1 MNIWFTL
8 QYDAENRLVSLI
20 GAVTASF
27 VGVYPERSRRDADG
41 KQVKSTV
48 SGTTTYYVGQHY
60 QKKGTTVTKYYFAG
74 ATRLA
79 VRTGG
84 TLSYLLGD
92 HLGSSSVTTN
102 ASGVK
107 TASALYK
114 AFGETRYSSGALGT
128 DYKFTG
134 QREQAEL
141 GLYFYGARWFDP
153 SLGRF
158 TSPDTIVPTGTQGT
172 QAWDRY
178 AYVNNNPVRYND
190 PTGHCVFCILFPFVL
205 SAIGATPD
213 YVGIATTMAFTDTD
227 DAVTAA
233 GLAVQSQ
240 YPWAIVGGSGKGF
253 AQASN
258 EEIKDG
264 QNPYSPSDAVAIM
277 ENRINTVVDACTLCK
292 TPTDRLIVAALAQNY
307 PGFNKNT
314 VTYLPFKDGQIN
326 WSKVMTSEQFN
337 NPSAMDA
344 KIRQQITGMNYETQL
359 MLKIYMQ
366 DLKVLMQLGYQ
377 LPDEYTG
384 ADFDYINNL
393 TTNPQTAGQQT
404 PQ

>member
-1 MNIWFTL
+1 
-8 QYDAENRLVSLI
+8 
-20 GAVTASF
+20 
-27 VGVYPERSRRDADG
+27 
-41 KQVKSTV
+41 
-48 SGTTTYYVGQHY
+48 
-60 QKKGTTVTKYYFAG
+60 
-74 ATRLA
+74 
-79 VRTGG
+79 
-84 TLSYLLGD
+84 
-92 HLGSSSVTTN
+92 
-102 ASGVK
+102 
-107 TASALYK
+107 
-114 AFGETRYSSGALGT
+114 
-128 DYKFTG
+128 
-134 QREQAEL
+134 
-141 GLYFYGARWFDP
+141 
-153 SLGRF
+153 
-158 TSPDTIVPTGTQGT
+158 
-172 QAWDRY
+172 
-178 AYVNNNPVRYND
+178 
-190 PTGHCVFCILFPFVL
+190 VL